1 MTAASDGGRRERVSG
16 GVPGPELGHAY
27 AMLESQP
34 SPLPPEMR
42 GTRAGPLLG
51 ALALCV
57 SRGRGGGRLGM
68 RKQRERG
75 RVWGKICRPPS
86 RRGKFF
92 SSPLRGVSSLPIPPP
107 PSVPNNE
114 IFGVGDLGRKPRGQ
128 SRKAFR

>member
-75 RVWGKICRPPS
+75 EFGGKSAGRP
-86 RRGKFF
+86 RDGG
-92 SSPLRGVSSLPIPPP
+92 SSFPLP
-107 PSVPNNE
+107 
-114 IFGVGDLGRKPRGQ
+114 
-128 SRKAFR
+128 